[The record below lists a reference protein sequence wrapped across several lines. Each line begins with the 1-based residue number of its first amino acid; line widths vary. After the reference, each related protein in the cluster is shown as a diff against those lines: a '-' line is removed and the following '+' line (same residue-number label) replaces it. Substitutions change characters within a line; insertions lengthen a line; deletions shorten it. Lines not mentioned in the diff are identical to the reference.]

1 MKKELEE
8 IAKKTDR
15 ELQEG
20 IYFNIRHNLRT
31 NKSIKAWVTVIAII
45 QLLAVLGAI
54 IVATEMS

>member
-31 NKSIKAWVTVIAII
+31 NKSIKVWVTVIAII
-45 QLLAVLGAI
+45 QLLAVFCAFILAG
-54 IVATEMS
+54 EMS